1 MKSDWLDQYMTEA
14 IDGTL
19 SDAERR
25 RFEAA
30 LAEDPAA
37 QARFDELCELADRI
51 RAMPGSEP
59 PVDFTDG
66 VMAGIHDIRH
76 PWWVRPWRL
85 LTRPHE
91 VRFNLL
97 GALSVTAGIVAAVV
111 LGAQLLRQEGVPQ
124 PPSAGVQKEYLM
136 RFSYIDPH
144 ARQVYVAGSF
154 NDWRKQQI
162 PLTDSSGKGLWTGV
176 LPMKPGIYEY
186 MFYVDGHWV
195 VDDHAQHYKDDGFGR
210 KNAILELGTGDDLSI

>member
-1 MKSDWLDQYMTEA
+1 MKSDWLDHYMPEA

-25 RFEAA
+25 RFEAK

-37 QARFDELCELADRI
+37 RARFNELRELAASI
-51 RAMPGSEP
+51 EALPGSEP
-59 PVDFTDG
+59 PVDFTES
-66 VMAGIHDIRH
+66 VMAQIRDIRH
-76 PWWVRPWRL
+76 PWWVRPWRFL
-85 LTRPHE
+85 MRPHE
-91 VRFNLL
+91 IRFNLL
-97 GALSVTAGIVAAVV
+97 GAMTATAGIAAVV
-111 LGAQLLRQEGVPQ
+111 VLGVQLLRQEGMPQ

-162 PLTDSSGKGLWTGV
+162 PLTDSSGKGLWSGI

-195 VDDHAQHYKDDGFGR
+195 EDAHAQRHKDDGFGR
-210 KNAILELGTGDDLSI
+210 KNAILELGTGDDSSI